1 MDFGT
6 PLLSKNGNER
16 LPTLYSDFLI
26 DRGKAQSNCF
36 VLSEGGDGV
45 RIFSERIPNEF

>member
-6 PLLSKNGNER
+6 PLLSNNGNER
-16 LPTLYSDFLI
+16 SPNIQISLF
-26 DRGKAQSNCF
+26 DRGKAQSNIL

-45 RIFSERIPNEF
+45 RIFSERIQNEF